1 MNIDKELGKILTILY
16 LTGHSIG
23 DAGYLDPHKTDQ
35 SYIDKAEQDI
45 KQLFQELI
53 DEVIGDNDKED
64 FSTIDSDYDYS
75 TRNTLKAE
83 QRKRVKEI
91 LNRK

>member
-1 MNIDKELGKILTILY
+1 MNIDKKLDEILDKFLYDLTTKKPKVVKEL
-16 LTGHSIG
+16 S
-23 DAGYLDPHKTDQ
+23 A
-35 SYIDKAEQDI
+35 SI

-53 DEVIGDNDKED
+53 EEVIGDDDKED

-83 QRKRVKEI
+83 QRQRAKEI